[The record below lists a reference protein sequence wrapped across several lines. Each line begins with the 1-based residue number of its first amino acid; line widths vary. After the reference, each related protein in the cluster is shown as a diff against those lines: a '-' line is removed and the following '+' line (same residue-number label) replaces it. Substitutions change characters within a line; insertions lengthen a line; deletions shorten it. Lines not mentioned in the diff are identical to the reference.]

1 MGDRRRVRGAGA
13 LLTAVALVGGCG
25 GAAVSEVIEGSYE
38 SLVPSAEQIAVDV
51 EGALPGGVVR
61 LRDDGFERVDVEIG
75 ADQVTFVLDG
85 TEVATHRIGERVAV
99 TDDEGSGPF
108 KAKRQVLVLSDGPL
122 VLGGLRIDDPVIWPG
137 SFEGSPVITITS
149 RDLGERG
156 PTMSCRADAA
166 CLLLSSGV
174 DPTGSYADAND
185 PELGENP
192 IDTIDIDDSS
202 VVLTLDDGDRVGLDI
217 GAGTTSNA
225 CGLSET
231 SLWDVPS
238 ELGLGLDDP
247 VLVHTL
253 CPSTPGAAVQLVI
266 MDRSAIPVLAPL
278 TEETEGEWCRA
289 GGDCLLF
296 VPTS

>member
-13 LLTAVALVGGCG
+13 LLVAVAVVGGCG
-25 GAAVSEVIEGSYE
+25 GAAPVTEGSYE

-61 LRDDGFERVDVEIG
+61 LRDDGFERIGVEIG

-85 TEVATHRIGERVAV
+85 AEVATHHIDERIAV

-122 VLGGLRIDDPVIWPG
+122 VLGSVRIDDPVIWPG

-149 RDLGERG
+149 RDPAERG
-156 PTMSCRADAA
+156 PAISCRSDAA
-166 CLLLSSGV
+166 CLVLSSGV

-192 IDTIDIDDSS
+192 IDTIEIDDSS
-202 VVLTLDDGDRVGLDI
+202 VVLTLDGGDRIGLDI
-217 GAGTTSNA
+217 GAGTTTNA

-238 ELGLGLDDP
+238 EVGLGLDDP

-253 CPSTPGAAVQLVI
+253 CSSTPGAAVQLVI
-266 MDRSAIPVLAPL
+266 MDRSAIPILAPL
-278 TEETEGEWCRA
+278 TEATEGEWCRA
-289 GGDCLLF
+289 GVDCLLF